1 MKDNSDIDY
10 KRRTHYIIIALLGI
24 AVLWLNYCSLRAHVS
39 SNSRLITDYQPKE
52 DELAR
57 YRNPAVAGIFYSAD
71 KDRLDSEVEHYLAD
85 TASPLDYQPRIL
97 IVPHAGYVYSAST
110 AAKAYGR
117 LQKYAAKIKNV
128 ILLGPS
134 HRVAF
139 RGAALP
145 SANFF
150 ATPLGAVPVNRELTA
165 QLAALPGFKIDD
177 HPHKEEHSLEVQL
190 PFLQKVLKKFKIIPV
205 VYGEVDPGLLAQAL
219 EPLVERD
226 DTLLVVSADLSH
238 YNDYETARELDG
250 HTADMVANNQA
261 ELENHMSCGADG
273 INAALLIA
281 KEAALRPE
289 MLELLNSGDTSGD
302 KQRVVGYGAWSFGEG
317 EKPAS
322 KPKLSPLERETENL
336 KLFAAAYKDQLRR
349 IVSRSLA
356 EAVRHKHY
364 SPARKDYGNELFDKG
379 ASFVTLKQNGEL
391 RGCVG
396 TVVPHVAVAHDLAE
410 NAYRAAMEDG
420 RFSPLTEE
428 ELSRTRFSISL
439 LTGFERVPYWDES
452 DLLNRIRPG
461 IDGLIIR
468 DGDRQGLFLPS
479 VWKELPDKAEFLKNL
494 KVKAGFN
501 PSYWSNNIKVY
512 RFRTVEINDED

>member
-145 SANFF
+145 SADFF

-250 HTADMVANNQA
+250 ASGRSRFPPSPCAPRRTAGGKGCISYLVNIEVRAQVPCHPVAAA
-261 ELENHMSCGADG
+261 EAG
-273 INAALLIA
+273 IPVVGPQHHLLALLHHP
-281 KEAALRPE
+281 ALSVKPC
-289 MLELLNSGDTSGD
+289 
-302 KQRVVGYGAWSFGEG
+302 VEG
-317 EKPAS
+317 G
-322 KPKLSPLERETENL
+322 
-336 KLFAAAYKDQLRR
+336 LFAAPADGLDLLQL
-349 IVSRSLA
+349 
-356 EAVRHKHY
+356 VRH
-364 SPARKDYGNELFDKG
+364 SQQIIAALEQLAPEVCL
-379 ASFVTLKQNGEL
+379 Q
-391 RGCVG
+391 
-396 TVVPHVAVAHDLAE
+396 AVAQHGD
-410 NAYRAAMEDG
+410 AAVVHQVDQVNYLILGEKLGLVNNDAGVFLQFLIGPGPHFVKIHTGMGQADAG
-420 RFSPLTEE
+420 GNHV
-428 ELSRTRFSISL
+428 IS
-439 LTGFERVPYWDES
+439 VP
-452 DLLNRIRPG
+452 G
-461 IDGLIIR
+461 VQAGLHH
-468 DGDRQGLFLPS
+468 QGLLAPLLVIEPRHQS
-479 VWKELPDKAEFLKNL
+479 VGGF
-494 KVKAGFN
+494 AGAHGPIFE
-501 PSYWSNNIKVY
+501 IKL
-512 RFRTVEINDED
+512 RHRHP

>member
-1 MKDNSDIDY
+1 M
-10 KRRTHYIIIALLGI
+10 
-24 AVLWLNYCSLRAHVS
+24 
-39 SNSRLITDYQPKE
+39 
-52 DELAR
+52 
-57 YRNPAVAGIFYSAD
+57 
-71 KDRLDSEVEHYLAD
+71 
-85 TASPLDYQPRIL
+85 
-97 IVPHAGYVYSAST
+97 
-110 AAKAYGR
+110 
-117 LQKYAAKIKNV
+117 
-128 ILLGPS
+128 
-134 HRVAF
+134 
-139 RGAALP
+139 
-145 SANFF
+145 
-150 ATPLGAVPVNRELTA
+150 
-165 QLAALPGFKIDD
+165 
-177 HPHKEEHSLEVQL
+177 
-190 PFLQKVLKKFKIIPV
+190 
-205 VYGEVDPGLLAQAL
+205 
-219 EPLVERD
+219 
-226 DTLLVVSADLSH
+226 
-238 YNDYETARELDG
+238 
-250 HTADMVANNQA
+250 
-261 ELENHMSCGADG
+261 
-273 INAALLIA
+273 
-281 KEAALRPE
+281 
-289 MLELLNSGDTSGD
+289 
-302 KQRVVGYGAWSFGEG
+302 
-317 EKPAS
+317 
-322 KPKLSPLERETENL
+322 
-336 KLFAAAYKDQLRR
+336 FAAAYKDQLRR